1 MAINYVIGESVYY
14 INLRPARII
23 INTDDSLETVM
34 TEGYLDGETS
44 LVYSNDL
51 VALVLTTDG
60 VVELSVS
67 VTGEHTSLIAP
78 LSPL

>member
-34 TEGYLDGETS
+34 TEGYLDEETS

-67 VTGEHTSLIAP
+67 VDGGHTSLIAP
-78 LSPL
+78 ISP